1 MQLFWDYLGKIAPQA
16 QLSAKP
22 AKSFKA
28 APIPPIEHYFYLFI
42 ILGKTKKYI
51 GKICW
56 NLPNK
61 STEKPFP

>member
-28 APIPPIEHYFYLFI
+28 APIPPDETI
-42 ILGKTKKYI
+42 ILSFYYFGKDEKIYRENLLEFTKQI
-51 GKICW
+51 H
-56 NLPNK
+56 
-61 STEKPFP
+61 